1 MTEAY
6 KQSSLVVPIAMPQ
19 RPLPPY
25 ISLDSSSQW
34 HTSALLAT
42 ALESVTLPS
51 RLKNN
56 ANRDTLGTTTELLNV
71 MGKQSIASLQ
81 LSVQKPETDKPD
93 GQVQGRGDS
102 NKVQAAEDQV
112 AEWTQLDVNFTPP
125 DELAFGRGRQAR
137 NKKAR
142 LFGQTLVDRGSDFDS
157 EPAGSVDMEE
167 LISRRHAQQPI
178 SRR

>member
-1 MTEAY
+1 M
-6 KQSSLVVPIAMPQ
+6 
-19 RPLPPY
+19 
-25 ISLDSSSQW
+25 
-34 HTSALLAT
+34 
-42 ALESVTLPS
+42 
-51 RLKNN
+51 
-56 ANRDTLGTTTELLNV
+56 TELLNV

-81 LSVQKPETDKPD
+81 LSVQKPETDKTD
-93 GQVQGRGDS
+93 GRVQGRGDS
-102 NKVQAAEDQV
+102 NEVQAAEDQV

-125 DELAFGRGRQAR
+125 DELAFGRDRQAR

-157 EPAGSVDMEE
+157 EPTGSVDMEE